1 LDPAP
6 GVPEDFK
13 QALQADVDRNPPER
27 LAAGPKSMATARL
40 RDELGSLKMPIL
52 VAGGDQ
58 DTAVG
63 IENILAEYQ
72 ALPEATRG
80 LHIFHSVGHSP
91 NITVPDNLAEVLDQ
105 FVTNVAKRGA

>member
-1 LDPAP
+1 
-6 GVPEDFK
+6 
-13 QALQADVDRNPPER
+13 
-27 LAAGPKSMATARL
+27 
-40 RDELGSLKMPIL
+40 MPIL

-80 LHIFHSVGHSP
+80 LHIFHGVGHSP
-91 NITVPDNLAEVLDQ
+91 NITVPDKLAEVLDQ